1 MRVFLVG
8 FMASGKS
15 SVGKKLSKK
24 IGLPFMDL
32 DSFIEEKYNS
42 TIRSIIY
49 DKGMDKFREI
59 EKESLE
65 TLINENKNILVSA
78 GGGTPYYFDN
88 MKRMNEAGETIYL
101 EVDVPTLV
109 DRLMHAKQDRP
120 LIWGKSREDLTIYA
134 NDLFGKRE
142 KYYQE
147 AKHTV
152 SGKNFN
158 MEALIDLLES
168 KK

>member
-15 SVGKKLSKK
+15 SVGKKLAKQMD
-24 IGLPFMDL
+24 LPFIDL
-32 DSFIEEKYNS
+32 DDYIEEKFNS

-49 DKGMDKFREI
+49 DKGMNGFREI
-59 EKESLE
+59 ERDSLQAV
-65 TLINENKNILVSA
+65 INKNKNVLVSV

-88 MKRMNEAGETIYL
+88 MQDMNDAGETVYL
-101 EVDVPTLV
+101 EVDIPTLV

-134 NDLFGKRE
+134 NDLFSKRE
-142 KYYQE
+142 KFYLE
-147 AKHTV
+147 AKHKV
-152 SGKNFN
+152 SGKNLN
-158 MEALIDLLES
+158 YASL
-168 KK
+168 

>member
-15 SVGKKLSKK
+15 SVGKKLAKQ
-24 IGLPFMDL
+24 IDLPFIDL
-32 DSFIEEKYNS
+32 DNYIEEKYNS

-49 DKGMDKFREI
+49 DKGMNEFREI
-59 EKESLE
+59 ERDSLE
-65 TLINENKNILVSA
+65 TVINKNKNVLISV
-78 GGGTPYYFDN
+78 GGGTPFYFDN
-88 MKRMNEAGETIYL
+88 MQGMNDAGETVYL
-101 EVDVPTLV
+101 EVDIPTLV

-134 NDLFGKRE
+134 NDLFSKRE
-142 KYYQE
+142 KFYLE
-147 AKHTV
+147 AKHKV
-152 SGKNFN
+152 SGKNLN
-158 MEALIDLLES
+158 MQALVDLLKE

>member
-24 IGLPFMDL
+24 IGLPFIDL
-32 DSFIEEKYNS
+32 DSYIEKKFDS
-42 TIRSIIY
+42 TIRSIMY
-49 DKGMDKFREI
+49 NEGMEKFREI
-59 EKESLE
+59 EKESLD
-65 TLINENKNILVSA
+65 TIINENEDVVVSA
-78 GGGTPYYFDN
+78 GGGTPFYFDN
-88 MKRMNEAGETIYL
+88 MKRMTDEGVTVYL
-101 EVDVPTLV
+101 EVDIPTLV

-142 KYYQE
+142 KHYQQ
-147 AKHTV
+147 AKYTV
-152 SGKNFN
+152 SGKNFDLK
-158 MEALIDLLES
+158 ALQDILE
-168 KK
+168 KDK